1 MRKAL
6 SFAFAGLLTNAYC
19 YFFIY
24 QPASFQNFSISA
36 FQRFPISAF
45 HKHASAL
52 GRSGDFRDIREPAMP
67 VMTDE

>member
-6 SFAFAGLLTNAYC
+6 SFAFAGLLTNAYG
-19 YFFIY
+19 YFFNY
-24 QPASFQNFSISA
+24 QPASFQC
-36 FQRFPISAF
+36 FPISAF

-52 GRSGDFRDIREPAMP
+52 GRSGDFRDIRGPAMP